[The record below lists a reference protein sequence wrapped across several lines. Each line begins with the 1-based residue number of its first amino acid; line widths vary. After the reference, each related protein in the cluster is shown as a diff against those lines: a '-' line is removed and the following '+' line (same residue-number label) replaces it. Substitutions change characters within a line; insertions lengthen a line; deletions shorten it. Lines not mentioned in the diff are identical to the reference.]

1 MKKTFSFQSTEAC
14 STPVK
19 DKLVKMSCCFWPSLF
34 FGVCLMH
41 FVLFSFLMGKVQS
54 SGLWSLLLCLKLN
67 LATFLNGTL
76 FLTEFCPI
84 FKTVRTLNCRDSAAC
99 PFSS

>member
-1 MKKTFSFQSTEAC
+1 MKKTFSFQSTDAC

-19 DKLVKMSCCFWPSLF
+19 EKLMKMSCCFWPSLF

-54 SGLWSLLLCLKLN
+54 TGLWSLLL
-67 LATFLNGTL
+67 F
-76 FLTEFCPI
+76 FPE
-84 FKTVRTLNCRDSAAC
+84 
-99 PFSS
+99 PFYI